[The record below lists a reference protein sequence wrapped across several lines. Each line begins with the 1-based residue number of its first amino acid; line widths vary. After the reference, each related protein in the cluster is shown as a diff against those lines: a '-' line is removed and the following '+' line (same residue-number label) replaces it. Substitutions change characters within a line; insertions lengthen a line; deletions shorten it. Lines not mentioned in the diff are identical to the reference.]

1 MKLPRP
7 TSRTLFVGFIISFV
21 WLALVVAAP
30 LMVPADTLQDLSG
43 RVGTRDNTNVFSGL
57 SPLPRVIYTVG
68 DVECHQIAERSYYLN
83 GNQMPFCAR
92 DLGLFVGLAFGF
104 AIVSFFRFR
113 GNPFLLLLGLVPMG
127 VDGGLQ
133 LVTSYESMNP
143 VRLATGVLAG
153 ASLALLLALYVHALE
168 DIRGSRGRPDKGI
181 QGDPNMVQESKR

>member
-1 MKLPRP
+1 MFAG
-7 TSRTLFVGFIISFV
+7 FVISFA
-21 WLALVVAAP
+21 WLALVVSVP

-43 RVGTRDNTNVFSGL
+43 RVGTRENTSVFSGL
-57 SPLPRVIYTVG
+57 SPLPRAIYTVG
-68 DVECHQIAERSYYLN
+68 DIECHQIAERSYYLN

-92 DLGLFVGLAFGF
+92 DLGLFVGLALGF

-133 LVTSYESMNP
+133 LVTTYESTNP
-143 VRLATGVLAG
+143 VRLATGILAG

-168 DIRGSRGRPDKGI
+168 DIRGSRRIADKGI
-181 QGDPNMVQESKR
+181 QDDPNMVQDSKRQ